1 MPSTRTKTLLFDI
14 VAFMMSGASIKLLSF
29 FMVPLY
35 TFYLSTE
42 DYAVSDLVTL
52 SIQLAIPLLTLSIS
66 DSVLRFGLESD
77 SDKQSVLGM
86 GITVTL
92 FGSLA
97 SMPICVVVGMTANDW
112 WLALFCFLLF
122 SVQNLNNYF
131 SAFFKCID
139 KTRPMAIISSISGI
153 SIILL
158 NVLFI
163 AVLGLGIHGY
173 WLGNVLGGCVGLG
186 LYIVLGGWRAF
197 CYLSKPRGEI
207 MHRLLAYSIPLIPNS
222 LFWWINSSMDGFV
235 LTALSTLSFVGLY
248 SAASKIPQILSTLS
262 GFFFQAWNISVFKDF
277 GSTGS
282 ANFFNKGFRIINM
295 GSYYVAGFLIV
306 INIPLAHLLFSG
318 DFFEAWRLVPLLL
331 TGTAVSIMNQFL
343 GSVFTA
349 SKETNV
355 IFSTTAIGSIV
366 NVILIIL
373 LVVLFGGMGAVVAT
387 LVSYLVVYMV
397 RAVKVDRRY
406 SFLHFGHAVPCLQIG
421 GLIALSVLSMSGF
434 GVIELGVVF
443 LILSLVVG
451 VLDCLLRRG
460 TIKGA

>member
-1 MPSTRTKTLLFDI
+1 
-14 VAFMMSGASIKLLSF
+14 
-29 FMVPLY
+29 
-35 TFYLSTE
+35 
-42 DYAVSDLVTL
+42 
-52 SIQLAIPLLTLSIS
+52 
-66 DSVLRFGLESD
+66 
-77 SDKQSVLGM
+77 
-86 GITVTL
+86 
-92 FGSLA
+92 
-97 SMPICVVVGMTANDW
+97 
-112 WLALFCFLLF
+112 
-122 SVQNLNNYF
+122 
-131 SAFFKCID
+131 
-139 KTRPMAIISSISGI
+139 MAIISSISGI

-222 LFWWINSSMDGFV
+222 LFWWINSSMDRFV

-295 GSYYVAGFLIV
+295 ASYYVAGFLIV

-366 NVILIIL
+366 NVILNIL